1 MGLKKIFQNKK
12 NIGYI
17 ILALIIVIAC
27 AWAFIS
33 ASIITKN
40 FKDKLEDNTYK
51 NKEANIENLLVT
63 ETKDGQKHWELYSD
77 SGRYSDG
84 DNIVLLEGVIGNF
97 YEEKKVKASMK
108 ADRGT
113 YHNIKKEI
121 ILHDNV
127 VIVYED
133 GTNIFADRI
142 TYSGKGTDIVATGH
156 VRIEKPNEAIIM
168 GGEAILKGD
177 FSDFHIEGRTET
189 QFYM

>member
-1 MGLKKIFQNKK
+1 MALKNIFQNKK
-12 NIGYI
+12 NIAYI
-17 ILALIIVIAC
+17 VLVAFIVIAC
-27 AWAFIS
+27 LWAFVS

-40 FKDKLEDNTYK
+40 FKTKLEDNTYK

-63 ETKDGQKHWELYSD
+63 ETKEGEKLWELYAD
-77 SGRYSDG
+77 NGRYSDG
-84 DNIVLLEGVIGNF
+84 DSIVLLEGIIGNF
-97 YEEKKVKASMK
+97 YEEKKVKASVK

-113 YHNIKKEI
+113 YHNVKKEI

-127 VIVYED
+127 LIVYED

-142 TYSGKGTDIVATGH
+142 IYSGKGSDIIANGH

-168 GGEAILKGD
+168 GGKAILKGD

>member
-1 MGLKKIFQNKK
+1 MNIFQNKK
-12 NIGYI
+12 NIAYI
-17 ILALIIVIAC
+17 VLVAFIVIAC
-27 AWAFIS
+27 LWAFVS

-40 FKDKLEDNTYK
+40 FKTKLEDNTYK

-63 ETKDGQKHWELYSD
+63 ETKEGEKLWELYAD
-77 SGRYSDG
+77 NGRYSDG
-84 DNIVLLEGVIGNF
+84 DSIVLLEGIIGNF
-97 YEEKKVKASMK
+97 YEEKKVKASVK

-113 YHNIKKEI
+113 YHNVKKEI

-127 VIVYED
+127 LIVYED

-142 TYSGKGTDIVATGH
+142 IYSGKGSDIIANGH

-168 GGEAILKGD
+168 GGKAILKGD

>member
-1 MGLKKIFQNKK
+1 MALKKIFQNKK
-12 NIGYI
+12 NIAY
-17 ILALIIVIAC
+17 LLLVAVIVIAC
-27 AWAFIS
+27 LWAFIS

-40 FKDKLEDNTYK
+40 FKTKLEDNTYK

-63 ETKDGQKHWELYSD
+63 ETKEGEKLWELYAD
-77 SGRYSDG
+77 NGRYSDG
-84 DNIVLLEGVIGNF
+84 DNIVLLEGIIGNF
-97 YEEKKVKASMK
+97 YEEKQVKASVK

-113 YHNIKKEI
+113 YHNVKKQI

-127 VIVYED
+127 LIVYVD

-142 TYSGKGTDIVATGH
+142 EYSGKGSDIIANGH

-168 GGEAILKGD
+168 GGKAILKGD